1 MEKISAVYK
10 IVNTVTNDCYVGSSK
25 NVKKR
30 WKDHKYH
37 STWKQHPNSKL
48 YQDMQKYGVDKFRF
62 QILCP
67 VEPEHL
73 KEVEQELIEMIHP
86 TYNNIR
92 ANGCDIGECRRKW
105 RQSNRGK
112 EFHKEYQKKWRQS
125 EKGKDYIQS
134 EKYKES
140 IRKGREKYKN
150 QLCSYNGETITLDVL
165 RKRFR
170 KAGVEHPTLEAKK
183 FLLAN
188 NN

>member
-10 IVNTVTNDCYVGSSK
+10 IVNTITNDCYVGSSK
-25 NVKKR
+25 DVKKR

-48 YQDMQKYGVDKFRF
+48 YQDMQKYGVDNFRF

-105 RQSNRGK
+105 RQS
-112 EFHKEYQKKWRQS
+112 

-140 IRKGREKYKN
+140 IRKSREKYKN

-165 RKRFR
+165 RKRFC
-170 KAGVEHPTLEAKK
+170 KAGVEHSVLEAKK